1 VSLHA
6 HFISI
11 LLSESLIEQCQAPI
25 SWVPPSTGLWRF
37 SGVSALGT
45 RGGRSGRAI
54 VVFESQKVVLII
66 LDIESERRVS
76 AVELCCCVSEISLG
90 YLPKQPPPSLPP
102 KEIGVDREFDAGGS
116 TWGDG
121 GFLKLP
127 RGMPG
132 NGSLGL
138 AANPGYPVKI
148 SANPNHGSQDITA
161 LESLFGGLA
170 QLMGR
175 RSLTIE

>member
-1 VSLHA
+1 VSVEYLR
-6 HFISI
+6 
-11 LLSESLIEQCQAPI
+11 LSCVAVCLRF
-25 SWVPPSTGLWRF
+25 LW
-37 SGVSALGT
+37 
-45 RGGRSGRAI
+45 
-54 VVFESQKVVLII
+54 
-66 LDIESERRVS
+66 DIFQSN
-76 AVELCCCVSEISLG
+76 
-90 YLPKQPPPSLPP
+90 PPPSLPP